1 LIGPSGCGKTTLL
14 SIIAGLTPPTQ
25 GRALVDG
32 VEVKGPGRERGVVFQ
47 EDAVFPWLTVMEN
60 VEYGL
65 KIRGVPNTERKK
77 VAQHHI
83 NLVGLKGFE
92 NFYPKELSGGMKKRT
107 DLARVMAN
115 NPEILLFDEPFGS
128 LDYVTKMRLQEELLN
143 IWEKDK
149 KTALFVTH
157 DLEEAIYLA
166 DRVMVM
172 RSGIICSSIEPEFER
187 PRSQEIKTSSKFQE
201 IRRKL
206 WTSFTSVE
214 RI

>member
-1 LIGPSGCGKTTLL
+1 MIGPSGCGKTTLL